1 MKTLVFLLVLAN
13 LLFYAFSAG
22 YFGRPDNPDAVRV
35 EKQVLPERMRIVSRG
50 EAPAAPAKAAE
61 PVKPEVVAEAAKADS
76 ATKVEEPAVVCLAW
90 EHLPAV
96 DAERIASLLSSK
108 FAEYKVTR
116 RVVPGEGN
124 GWGVFVPPQTGKAD
138 AERKATELRQLGVTD
153 YFIVQDGPIRYA
165 ISLGVFSS
173 EKGAQERLAEL
184 KDKGVRSARV
194 MPRPGKDST
203 VNVQATGPA
212 SAKASLLE
220 AIGKAVPKA
229 AAQGCK

>member
-1 MKTLVFLLVLAN
+1 MKTLVFLLILAN

-50 EAPAAPAKAAE
+50 EAPVIPAKVAE
-61 PVKPEVVAEAAKADS
+61 PVKPEVVAEAPKAEP
-76 ATKVEEPAVVCLAW
+76 AIKVEASVPVCLAW
-90 EHLPAV
+90 EHLPSA

-108 FAEYKVTR
+108 YAEFKMTR

-124 GWGVFVPPQTGKAD
+124 GWGVFVPPLTGKAE
-138 AERKATELRQLGVTD
+138 AEKKATELRQLGVTD
-153 YFIVQDGPIRYA
+153 YFIVQDGPIRHA

-184 KDKGVRSARV
+184 KEKGVRSARV

-203 VNVQATGPA
+203 VNVQATGP
-212 SAKASLLE
+212 SSVKAALLE
-220 AIGKAVPKA
+220 AIGKAAPKA
-229 AAQGCK
+229 VSQDCK

>member
-50 EAPAAPAKAAE
+50 EAPVTPAKVAE
-61 PVKPEVVAEAAKADS
+61 PVKPEVVAEAPKPEPAL
-76 ATKVEEPAVVCLAW
+76 KVEESAPVCLAW
-90 EHLPAV
+90 EHLPPV
-96 DAERIASLLSSK
+96 DAERVASVLSSK
-108 FAEYKVTR
+108 FAEFKVVR
-116 RVVPGEGN
+116 RVEAGEGN
-124 GWGVFVPPQTGKAD
+124 GWGVFVPPLAGKAD

-153 YFIVQDGPIRYA
+153 YFIVQDGPIRHA

-184 KDKGVRSARV
+184 KEKGVRSARV

-212 SAKASLLE
+212 SARDALLA
-220 AIGKAVPKA
+220 AIGKALPKTDVV
-229 AAQGCK
+229 GCK

>member
-50 EAPAAPAKAAE
+50 EAPVTPAKVAE
-61 PVKPEVVAEAAKADS
+61 PVKPEVVAEAPKPEPAL
-76 ATKVEEPAVVCLAW
+76 KVEESAPVCLAW
-90 EHLPAV
+90 EHLPPV
-96 DAERIASLLSSK
+96 DAERVASVLSSK
-108 FAEYKVTR
+108 FAEFKVVR
-116 RVVPGEGN
+116 RVEAGEGN
-124 GWGVFVPPQTGKAD
+124 GWGVFVPPLAGKAD

-153 YFIVQDGPIRYA
+153 YFIVQDGPIRHA

-184 KDKGVRSARV
+184 KEKGVRSARV

-212 SAKASLLE
+212 SARDALLA
-220 AIGKAVPKA
+220 AIGKAVPKTDVV
-229 AAQGCK
+229 GCK

>member
-1 MKTLVFLLVLAN
+1 MKALVFLLVLAN
-13 LLFYAFSAG
+13 LLFYAFGAG
-22 YFGRPDNPDAVRV
+22 YFGRPDNPDALRV

-61 PVKPEVVAEAAKADS
+61 PVTPQVVAEAPKVEPAAKAD
-76 ATKVEEPAVVCLAW
+76 EPAAVCLAW
-90 EHLPAV
+90 EHLASA

-108 FAEYKVTR
+108 FTEFKVAR
-116 RVVPGEGN
+116 RVVAGEGN
-124 GWGVFVPPQTGKAD
+124 GWGVFVPPLAGKAD

-153 YFIVQDGPIRYA
+153 YFIVQDGPIRHA

-184 KDKGVRSARV
+184 KEKGVRSARV

-203 VNVQATGPA
+203 VNIQATGPA
-212 SAKASLLE
+212 SAKDALLE
-220 AIGKAVPKA
+220 AIGKALPKA
-229 AAQGCK
+229 ESQGCK

>member
-50 EAPAAPAKAAE
+50 EAPVTPAKVAE
-61 PVKPEVVAEAAKADS
+61 PVKPEVVAETPKPEPAL
-76 ATKVEEPAVVCLAW
+76 KVEESAPVCLAW
-90 EHLPAV
+90 EHLPPV
-96 DAERIASLLSSK
+96 DAERVASVLSSK
-108 FAEYKVTR
+108 FAEFKVVR
-116 RVVPGEGN
+116 RVEAGEGN
-124 GWGVFVPPQTGKAD
+124 GWGVFVPPLAGKAD

-153 YFIVQDGPIRYA
+153 YFIVQDGPIRHA

-184 KDKGVRSARV
+184 KEKGVRSARV

-212 SAKASLLE
+212 SARDALLA
-220 AIGKAVPKA
+220 AIGKAVPKTDLV
-229 AAQGCK
+229 GCK

>member
-1 MKTLVFLLVLAN
+1 MKTIVFLLVLAN

-50 EAPAAPAKAAE
+50 EAPTAPAKAAE
-61 PVKPEVVAEAAKADS
+61 PVKPEVVAEAPKAEP
-76 ATKVEEPAVVCLAW
+76 ATKVEEPAPVCLAW
-90 EHLPAV
+90 EHLPPA
-96 DAERIASLLSSK
+96 DAERIVSLLSSK
-108 FAEYKVTR
+108 YAEFKVIR

-124 GWGVFVPPQTGKAD
+124 GWGVFVPPLAGKTD

-153 YFIVQDGPIRYA
+153 YFIVQDGPIRHA

-184 KDKGVRSARV
+184 KEKGVRSARV

-212 SAKASLLE
+212 SAKEALLE
-220 AIGKAVPKA
+220 AIGKALPKA
-229 AAQGCK
+229 ESQGCK

>member
-1 MKTLVFLLVLAN
+1 MKALVFLLVLAN

-22 YFGRPDNPDAVRV
+22 YFGRPDNPDAVRL

-61 PVKPEVVAEAAKADS
+61 PVKPEVVVEAPKPEPAL
-76 ATKVEEPAVVCLAW
+76 KVEESAPICLAW
-90 EHLPAV
+90 EHLPPV

-108 FAEYKVTR
+108 YAEFKVIR
-116 RVVPGEGN
+116 RVVPSEGN
-124 GWGVFVPPQTGKAD
+124 GWGVFVPPLSGKAE

-153 YFIVQDGPIRYA
+153 YFIVQDGPIRHA

-173 EKGAQERLAEL
+173 EKGAQDRLAEL
-184 KDKGVRSARV
+184 KEKGVRSARV

-203 VNVQATGPA
+203 VNIQATGPA
-212 SAKASLLE
+212 SAKESLLA

-229 AAQGCK
+229 DVVGCP

>member
-50 EAPAAPAKAAE
+50 EAPAASVKAAA
-61 PVKPEVVAEAAKADS
+61 PAKPEVVAEAPKAEEPN
-76 ATKVEEPAVVCLAW
+76 KVEEAAPVCLAW
-90 EHLPAV
+90 NHLVSA
-96 DAERIASLLSSK
+96 DADRITSLLAGK
-108 FAEYKVTR
+108 FADFKVNR
-116 RVVPGEGN
+116 RVVAGESN
-124 GWGVFVPPQTGKAD
+124 GWGVFVPPLGGRAD
-138 AERKATELRQLGVTD
+138 AEKKATELRQLGVTD
-153 YFIVQDGPIRYA
+153 YFIVQDGPIRHA
-165 ISLGVFSS
+165 ISLGIFSS

-184 KDKGVRSARV
+184 KEKGVRSARV

-203 VNVQATGPA
+203 INLQATGPA
-212 SAKASLLE
+212 AARAVLLE

-229 AAQGCK
+229 EALDCK

>member
-13 LLFYAFSAG
+13 LLFYAFGAG

-61 PVKPEVVAEAAKADS
+61 PVKPEVVAEAPKAEPVI
-76 ATKVEEPAVVCLAW
+76 KVEEPAPVCLAW
-90 EHLPAV
+90 EHLPSA
-96 DAERIASLLSSK
+96 DAERIASLLASK
-108 FAEYKVTR
+108 YAEFKVTR
-116 RVVPGEGN
+116 RVVPGEGS
-124 GWGVFVPPQTGKAD
+124 GWGVFVPPLTSKAD

-153 YFIVQDGPIRYA
+153 YFIVLDGPIRHA

-184 KDKGVRSARV
+184 KEKGVRSARV

-212 SAKASLLE
+212 AAKEALLT

-229 AAQGCK
+229 DEVGCK